1 MSSQAELA
9 KMRGMTDM
17 IVSLL
22 PLWQA
27 WLIAFDCV
35 VAALVLLAGL
45 IYLLLR
51 RNKYEDRP
59 LGARAVGAAAK

>member
-1 MSSQAELA
+1 MPKAPMSSQAELA

-35 VAALVLLAGL
+35 VAALVLLGVVG
-45 IYLLLR
+45 IVR
-51 RNKYEDRP
+51 RCRKNT
-59 LGARAVGAAAK
+59 AVSKQ